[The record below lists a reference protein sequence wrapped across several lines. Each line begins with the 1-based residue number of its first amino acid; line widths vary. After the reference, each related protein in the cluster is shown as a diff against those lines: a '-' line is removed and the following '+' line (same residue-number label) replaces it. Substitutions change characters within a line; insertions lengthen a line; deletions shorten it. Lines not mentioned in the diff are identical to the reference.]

1 MSSEIQLL
9 ISIALAQEISNQ
21 TFVPLTVP
29 SKFIKILFLDLFVAM
44 RDNGDDAFG
53 EPLSRLDRPVHVSTS
68 LSPPPSSTLTL
79 TSLSPSTIPLYS
91 IVGSSSSSTTPLDLF
106 IQSVHRALD
115 SGLSKETLIANI
127 HLISD
132 ERTTAIQPASSD
144 DFFSQ

>member
-1 MSSEIQLL
+1 MSSEIQPF
-9 ISIALAQEISNQ
+9 IYVALAQEISNQ
-21 TFVPLTVP
+21 TSVPFIIP
-29 SKFIKILFLDLFVAM
+29 SKFSFCAM

-68 LSPPPSSTLTL
+68 MSPFPSSTT
-79 TSLSPSTIPLYS
+79 TSMSPSTVTPSS

-106 IQSVHRALD
+106 IQSVQRALD

-132 ERTTAIQPASSD
+132 ERSTSIQPASSD
-144 DFFSQ
+144 ELFSQ